1 MVQASRRIGT
11 AGLSTVRGDTAA
23 VTGIAETPRVLSDA
37 DRHHACRR
45 DGSSDTALQP
55 RPVVR
60 AGRQTLPA
68 PLQATHSST
77 SQRRGNATAW
87 QRGAGSSYPKWQC
100 APALSPPRGKTTAS
114 TTRPEVAKSVTSN
127 EFNASRAG
135 WTPRGREHQQSG
147 YSRTAAPAIRG
158 RGGDRGEEGALP
170 GKHLNLQNSPLQAQ
184 EGVDRS
190 QHPN

>member
-1 MVQASRRIGT
+1 M
-11 AGLSTVRGDTAA
+11 
-23 VTGIAETPRVLSDA
+23 LSDA

-45 DGSSDTALQP
+45 DGSSATALQP
-55 RPVVR
+55 RPVDR

-77 SQRRGNATAW
+77 SQRRGNTTAW

-114 TTRPEVAKSVTSN
+114 TTRPEVAKSDTSN
-127 EFNASRAG
+127 EFEASRAAG
-135 WTPRGREHQQSG
+135 RPGAGSTIKAGTRGRRRQQSEAG
-147 YSRTAAPAIRG
+147 EEG
-158 RGGDRGEEGALP
+158 RGGEGALP

-184 EGVDRS
+184 EGVDRC

>member
-1 MVQASRRIGT
+1 M
-11 AGLSTVRGDTAA
+11 LSN
-23 VTGIAETPRVLSDA
+23 A

-114 TTRPEVAKSVTSN
+114 TTRPEVAKSDTST
-127 EFNASRAG
+127 EFDASRAG
-135 WTPRGREHQQSG
+135 WTPRGREHHQSG
-147 YSRTAAPAIRG
+147 YPRTAAPAIRG
-158 RGGDRGEEGALP
+158 GGGGPGRGGRSAGQALKSAEQSTAGSGGCGQMPAPELVAPP
-170 GKHLNLQNSPLQAQ
+170 GRK
-184 EGVDRS
+184 
-190 QHPN
+190 